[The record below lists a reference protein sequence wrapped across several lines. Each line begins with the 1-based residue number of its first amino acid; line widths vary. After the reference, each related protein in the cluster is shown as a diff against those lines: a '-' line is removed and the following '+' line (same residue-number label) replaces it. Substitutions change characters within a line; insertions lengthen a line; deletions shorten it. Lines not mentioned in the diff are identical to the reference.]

1 MERSF
6 VMIKPDGVQRELV
19 GEIIGRFEKK
29 GVKIVGLKLMVLTKE
44 RAENHYE
51 CHKGKIFFNDLIKFI
66 TSGPVTAMVF
76 EGENVI
82 EIVRKMVGATD
93 PANANPG
100 TIRGD
105 FVLDMGQNV
114 IHASDSL
121 ENAKREI
128 NIFFSKE
135 ELIEYTMD
143 LKKWVY
149 SPPKY

>member
-6 VMIKPDGVQRELV
+6 VMVKPDGVQRELV

-29 GVKIVGLKLMVLTKE
+29 GVKIVGLKLMMLSKE
-44 RAENHYE
+44 KAEKHYE
-51 CHKGKIFFNDLIKFI
+51 CHNGKSFFDDLIKFI

-82 EIVRKMVGATD
+82 NIVRKMVGATD

-114 IHASDSL
+114 IHASDTL

-128 NIFFSKE
+128 AIFFNEE